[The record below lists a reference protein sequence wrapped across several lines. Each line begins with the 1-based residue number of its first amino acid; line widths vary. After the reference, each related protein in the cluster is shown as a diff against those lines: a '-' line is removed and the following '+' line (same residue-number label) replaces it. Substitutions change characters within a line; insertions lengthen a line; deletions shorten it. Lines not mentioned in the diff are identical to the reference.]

1 MKTDPVAGAL
11 GDYRCFVDCAKLSAH
26 RITNREEIWLTK
38 RNAETLRALAL
49 HNLTASTAAHH
60 AKAPVRRSSLI
71 ATVVTT
77 SVREISD
84 TRRKKG
90 HTKAQKT
97 HRTIFCCPKAPRIR
111 LSQKNCASLST
122 LVNHRDTKAHGD
134 AQNDLVVVPKT
145 PRIKLFPKITLCVS
159 VSPCLCD

>member
-77 SVREISD
+77 SVREISENIA
-84 TRRKKG
+84 TKRHKKLKRMIG
-90 HTKAQKT
+90 NQ
-97 HRTIFCCPKAPRIR
+97 APTSSCF
-111 LSQKNCASLST
+111 LWL
-122 LVNHRDTKAHGD
+122 
-134 AQNDLVVVPKT
+134 
-145 PRIKLFPKITLCVS
+145 
-159 VSPCLCD
+159 

>member
-97 HRTIFCCPKAPRIR
+97 QNRFWPLSSLFASLVPFCGFR
-111 LSQKNCASLST
+111 LSDLSLM
-122 LVNHRDTKAHGD
+122 LRDNHCQVFRHCRINLAHLLLLFLCSSHI
-134 AQNDLVVVPKT
+134 AQN
-145 PRIKLFPKITLCVS
+145 
-159 VSPCLCD
+159 